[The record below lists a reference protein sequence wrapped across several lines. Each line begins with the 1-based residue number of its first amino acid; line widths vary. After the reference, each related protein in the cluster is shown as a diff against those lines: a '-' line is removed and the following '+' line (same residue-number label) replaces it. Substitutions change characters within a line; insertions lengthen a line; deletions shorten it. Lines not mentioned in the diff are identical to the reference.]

1 MKKKIILFLFIFI
14 ICIGIVGLI
23 YYKINNNKELNFI
36 EELKSVGNISGKYS
50 EVKVKDYE
58 TAKASLKDVLNHL
71 KIEDVDKELVADKI
85 DTTGEYINTYKFSQ
99 LYNGIEVY
107 NAGLIIYTDK
117 SGNTKGIINN
127 IKEINDFDVSQRS
140 NLDDLELKIK
150 EQYSEN
156 YKNIENHKNIIYMLD
171 DGNFTLAH
179 KYNVK
184 LNNDV
189 FNEETIILQ
198 DKTNEILQRGSMVY
212 ELEKSDYDNFLMDNK
227 YDLADLKRNIFLIKQ
242 EKGKLDEK
250 NSLNGQTY
258 TWDKNE
264 KISKESELL
273 TKAICTTQKCYD
285 YFENKFGYISFNG
298 TNNSEGIR
306 LITNIKQYYGKDK
319 SNTILS
325 LPSSSAIIIGSN
337 NNYNDNI
344 ECIGHE
350 YTHCI
355 FYNRTGNEG
364 KASLENQALNEAYS
378 DIMGMCIE
386 AHYNGNTSIDGY
398 ISASDSRD
406 IKNSNAKY
414 EELHQIFKK
423 DKYYYSM
430 IISKVAYLMNQQ
442 ISLDKVEKLWF
453 ESMKLLKKDAG
464 FNDCYYA
471 IIEMANIMN
480 FNDNEMKII
489 KNSFATVGIK
499 TEILDYMKTEI
510 INSWNERNDNKI
522 EHTNSNKNIVG
533 EWKATKTSNDNYPL
547 GYIYGTSIRTNN
559 NLKLNDNGTYTL
571 YLGFTFSQKGNYQIT
586 GTTIN
591 LVDNEYIG
599 DSPDYKIAQQLKIEG
614 RQIILEE
621 KVDNNANV
629 NIIFENPKT
638 SANNNTSEPIPPQTS
653 IQETAKDF
661 KVGND
666 TVKYGTY
673 NGDVAATG
681 NTLVLKPDGTAMLN
695 GENYKFNIE
704 KYDFAQDTS
713 TTGSYKDAIVL
724 KNSDGSIYFGLYVLN
739 GRLCN
744 EPMEYVYSGN

>member
-1 MKKKIILFLFIFI
+1 MKKKIILFLFVFI
-14 ICIGIVGLI
+14 ICIGIVGI
-23 YYKINNNKELNFI
+23 ICYKINNNKEQDFII
-36 EELKSVGNISGKYS
+36 EELKNVGNISDQYS
-50 EVKVKDYE
+50 TVKVKDYE
-58 TAKASLKDVLNHL
+58 TAKESLKDVLNYL
-71 KIEDVDKELVADKI
+71 KIKDIDKELVADKI
-85 DTTGEYINTYKFSQ
+85 DTTGNYINTYKFSQ

-127 IKEINDFDVSQRS
+127 IKEINNLEVSQQS
-140 NLDDLELKIK
+140 DLADLELKVK
-150 EQYSEN
+150 EEYSEN

-171 DGNFTLAH
+171 NGTFTLAH
-179 KYNVK
+179 KYTVK
-184 LNNDV
+184 FNDEV

-198 DKTNEILQRGSMVY
+198 DGTNEIIQKGSIIY
-212 ELEKSDYDNFLMDNK
+212 ELEKDDYDNFLMDNK

-242 EKGKLDEK
+242 ERGKLDEK

-258 TWDKNE
+258 TWNKNE
-264 KISKESELL
+264 EISKESELL

-285 YFENKFGYISFNG
+285 YFENKFSYISFNG
-298 TNNSEGIR
+298 TDNSEGIR

-325 LPSSSAIIIGSN
+325 LPSSSAIIIGSD

-364 KASLENQALNEAYS
+364 KSSLENQALNEAYS

-386 AHYNGNTSIDGY
+386 AYYNGNTSIDGY
-398 ISASDSRD
+398 ISANDSRD

-414 EELHQIFKK
+414 EELNKIFKK

-430 IISKVAYLMNQQ
+430 IISKAAYLMNQK
-442 ISLDKVEKLWF
+442 IPLDKVEQLWF
-453 ESMKLLKKDAG
+453 ESMKLLNKDAN

-480 FNDNEMKII
+480 FSDNEMKII
-489 KNSFATVGIK
+489 KDSFAEVGIK

-510 INSWNERNDNKI
+510 ANSWNERNDNKI
-522 EHTNSNKNIVG
+522 DDTNIVG
-533 EWKATKTSNDNYPL
+533 EWKATKTSNDNYSL

-571 YLGFTFSQKGNYQIT
+571 YLGFTFSQEGNYQIN

-591 LVDNEYIG
+591 LIDNKFIG
-599 DSPDYKIAQQLKIEG
+599 DSPDYKIAQQLKING
-614 RQIILEE
+614 TQLILEE
-621 KVDNNANV
+621 KADNNSSV
-629 NIIFENPKT
+629 NIIFENVNA
-638 SANNNTSEPIPPQTS
+638 SVNDNTATTTQTS
-653 IQETAKDF
+653 SQNNLKDF
-661 KVGND
+661 NVGSASI
-666 TVKYGTY
+666 KYGTY
-673 NGDVAATG
+673 NGEAGATG
-681 NTLVLKPDGTAMLN
+681 YTLVLKPEGTAILN
-695 GENYKFNIE
+695 GESYKFIIE
-704 KYDFAQDTS
+704 KYDFAQDSS
-713 TTGSYKDAIVL
+713 TEGSYKDAIVL
-724 KNSDGSIYFGLYVLN
+724 KNSDGSTYFGLYVLN
-739 GRLCN
+739 GKLCN
-744 EPMEYVYSGN
+744 DPMEFVYSNN

>member
-23 YYKINNNKELNFI
+23 YYKINNNKELDFI
-36 EELKSVGNISGKYS
+36 EELKSAGNISGQYS

-58 TAKASLKDVLNHL
+58 TAKASLKDVLNYL

-179 KYNVK
+179 KYTVK
-184 LNNDV
+184 FNDEV

-198 DKTNEILQRGSMVY
+198 DGTNEIIQKGSIIY
-212 ELEKSDYDNFLMDNK
+212 ELEKDDYDNFLMDNK

-242 EKGKLDEK
+242 ESGKLDEK

-258 TWDKNE
+258 TWNKNE
-264 KISKESELL
+264 EISKESELL

-285 YFENKFGYISFNG
+285 YFENKFSYISFNG
-298 TNNSEGIR
+298 TDNSEGIR

-325 LPSSSAIIIGSN
+325 LPSSSAIIIGSD

-364 KASLENQALNEAYS
+364 KSSLENQALNEAYS

-386 AHYNGNTSIDGY
+386 AYYNGNTSIDGY
-398 ISASDSRD
+398 ISANDSRD

-414 EELHQIFKK
+414 EELNKIFKK

-430 IISKVAYLMNQQ
+430 IISKAAYLMNQK
-442 ISLDKVEKLWF
+442 IPLDKVEQLWF
-453 ESMKLLKKDAG
+453 ESMKLLNKDAN

-480 FNDNEMKII
+480 FSDNEMKII

-533 EWKATKTSNDNYPL
+533 EWKATKTSNDNYSL
-547 GYIYGTSIRTNN
+547 GYIYGTSIRNNN

-621 KVDNNANV
+621 KVDDNANV

>member
-1 MKKKIILFLFIFI
+1 MKKKIIPFLFII
-14 ICIGIVGLI
+14 IVCIGIIGI
-23 YYKINNNKELNFI
+23 IFYKIRDNKE
-36 EELKSVGNISGKYS
+36 EEFLEEVKKTGNISGQYS
-50 EVKVKDYE
+50 AVKVKDYE
-58 TAKASLKDVLNHL
+58 TAKESLKDIINYLEIKDIDN
-71 KIEDVDKELVADKI
+71 ELVADKI
-85 DTTGEYINTYKFSQ
+85 DTTGKYINTYKFSQ

-107 NAGLIIYTDK
+107 NAGIIIYTDK

-127 IKEINDFDVSQRS
+127 IKEINNLEVSQQS
-140 NLDDLELKIK
+140 DLTDLELKIK
-150 EQYSEN
+150 EEYSEN

-171 DGNFTLAH
+171 NGTFTLAH
-179 KYNVK
+179 KYTVK
-184 LNNDV
+184 FNDEI

-198 DKTNEILQRGSMVY
+198 DDTNKILQKGSIIY
-212 ELEKSDYDNFLMDNK
+212 ELEKNDYDNFLMDNK

-264 KISKESELL
+264 EISKESELL

-364 KASLENQALNEAYS
+364 KSSLENQALNEAYS

-386 AHYNGNTSIDGY
+386 AYYNGNTSIDGY
-398 ISASDSRD
+398 ISANDSRD

-414 EELHQIFKK
+414 EELNKIFKK

-430 IISKVAYLMNQQ
+430 IISKAAYLMNQR
-442 ISLDKVEKLWF
+442 IPLDKVEQLWF
-453 ESMKLLKKDAG
+453 ESMKLLSKDAN

-480 FNDNEMKII
+480 FSDNEMKII
-489 KNSFATVGIK
+489 KDSFTEVGIK

-510 INSWNERNDNKI
+510 ANSWNERNDNKI
-522 EHTNSNKNIVG
+522 DDTNIVG
-533 EWKATKTSNDNYPL
+533 EWKATKTSNDNYSL

-571 YLGFTFSQKGNYQIT
+571 YLGFTFSQEGNYQIN

-591 LVDNEYIG
+591 LIDNKFIG
-599 DSPDYKIAQQLKIEG
+599 DSPDHKIAQQLKING
-614 RQIILEE
+614 TQLILEE
-621 KVDNNANV
+621 KADDNSSV
-629 NIIFENPKT
+629 NIIFENVNA
-638 SANNNTSEPIPPQTS
+638 SVNDNTATTTQTS
-653 IQETAKDF
+653 SQ
-661 KVGND
+661 N
-666 TVKYGTY
+666 
-673 NGDVAATG
+673 N
-681 NTLVLKPDGTAMLN
+681 
-695 GENYKFNIE
+695 
-704 KYDFAQDTS
+704 
-713 TTGSYKDAIVL
+713 L
-724 KNSDGSIYFGLYVLN
+724 KN
-739 GRLCN
+739 
-744 EPMEYVYSGN
+744 